1 MSSSLLARRTR
12 SSDTLDSCTA
22 RSRRSN
28 NADKFEHI
36 ARQKSRE
43 SHPDLPA
50 ISKRHIPFY
59 MWWLL
64 VSMYCCGMYLSMNQL
79 RAPIERKN
87 SFRIPSLQK
96 QKSEQKFTPLDLVE
110 KSAPK
115 NATLPS
121 RRDRSEN
128 EDNSENEIIHVVQT
142 RFMQGQPDLL
152 ELGLARLAL
161 FEAFCVPSM
170 ISQTNKKFI
179 WIIRTDPHLHPVIL
193 SKMMDLIEGKKN
205 FFLIG
210 SNHNPEGF
218 GRPENG
224 SFDQFLRVESNVTDS
239 KGIVWSGN
247 VTMLEEAYKKST
259 VGGILLETRLDGD
272 DGLHRDFIK
281 TIQKDAIKHLANEI
295 EDVNAWRVWCVHSN
309 IEWHPFNPYPETPEI
324 VASLEQNHGNVMDDG
339 FLVLFSDNG
348 ICVTPGLTFGYGNGA
363 SRSSIGDRLR
373 HDQIMK
379 EVRSCDEASNGSE
392 ENKRVVGCRKRLTN
406 LVPGAVRTR
415 TTTSAGMHNV
425 FTGDNGTDKTI
436 GLKKYTSNKRL
447 IKQFFEQDKMWK
459 GLSVYFSVSK
469 ESAKDARWLI
479 MDRMQE
485 IAADNL
491 RGQCT
496 PGHSC
501 KQGAQYL
508 LEKMAFPSSV

>member
-1 MSSSLLARRTR
+1 MSSSFLARRTR
-12 SSDTLDSCTA
+12 SSETLDSWTS
-22 RSRRSN
+22 RSRRNN
-28 NADKFEHI
+28 NADKFEQN
-36 ARQKSRE
+36 AGQKIRG
-43 SHPDLPA
+43 SHPNLRA
-50 ISKRHIPFY
+50 ISMRHIPFY
-59 MWWLL
+59 VWWFL
-64 VSMYCCGMYLSMNQL
+64 VSMYCCGMYLSMDHF
-79 RAPIERKN
+79 RAPMEKKNVRNSSLPGQKEVERIK
-87 SFRIPSLQK
+87 
-96 QKSEQKFTPLDLVE
+96 PLAMTK

-115 NATLPS
+115 NTTFSPQRILS
-121 RRDRSEN
+121 DHLDGSG
-128 EDNSENEIIHVVQT
+128 NEIIHVIQT

-170 ISQTNKKFI
+170 LSQTNENFI

-193 SKMMDLIEGKKN
+193 SKMMDLIEGKNN
-205 FFLIG
+205 FLLIG

-218 GRPENG
+218 GRPDNG
-224 SFDQFLRVESNVTDS
+224 SFDQFLRIESNVTDS
-239 KGIVWSGN
+239 RGIVWSGN
-247 VTMLEEAYKKST
+247 ATMLEEAYNKSAG
-259 VGGILLETRLDGD
+259 GGILLETRLDGD

-281 TIQKDAIKHLANEI
+281 TLQKDAKKHLANQNDEA
-295 EDVNAWRVWCVHSN
+295 NAWRVWCVHSN

-324 VASLEQNHGNVMDDG
+324 LASIEQNHGAVFDAG

-379 EVRSCDEASNGSE
+379 EMRSCDEVAIESKKNNG
-392 ENKRVVGCRKRLTN
+392 VVGCRKRLTS

-415 TTTSAGMHNV
+415 TTTSAGMNNV
-425 FTGDNGTDKTI
+425 FTGDNNTDKTI
-436 GLKKYTSNKRL
+436 GLKKYTSNKKL

-459 GLSVYFSVSK
+459 GLSLYFSISK
-469 ESAKDARWLI
+469 NSANDARWLI
-479 MDRMQE
+479 LDRLQE

-501 KQGAQYL
+501 KQGAQAL
-508 LEKMAFPSSV
+508 LEKMAYPLSL